1 MSSQYWYYLLD
12 RIIGLEK
19 HERITEDAQTRM
31 LKEAVQTSYRRGGEE
46 TTQTETA
53 EISKTAPK
61 PSQKAGEK
69 PAKTWQKV
77 AEITINL
84 KTVKKI
90 RLLLKRI
97 DSLVG

>member
-1 MSSQYWYYLLD
+1 MNLHTNLD
-12 RIIGLEK
+12 L
-19 HERITEDAQTRM
+19 TA
-31 LKEAVQTSYRRGGEE
+31 
-46 TTQTETA
+46 ETA

>member
-1 MSSQYWYYLLD
+1 MNLHTNLD
-12 RIIGLEK
+12 LTQNSAKKPEK
-19 HERITEDAQTRM
+19 SREKVA
-31 LKEAVQTSYRRGGEE
+31 
-46 TTQTETA
+46 ETA

>member
-1 MSSQYWYYLLD
+1 MPEASQ
-12 RIIGLEK
+12 K
-19 HERITEDAQTRM
+19 VA
-31 LKEAVQTSYRRGGEE
+31 
-46 TTQTETA
+46 ETA
-53 EISKTAPK
+53 EIPKTAPK
-61 PSQKAGEK
+61 PSPKAGEK

>member
-1 MSSQYWYYLLD
+1 MNLHTNLD
-12 RIIGLEK
+12 LTPR
-19 HERITEDAQTRM
+19 
-31 LKEAVQTSYRRGGEE
+31 
-46 TTQTETA
+46 
-53 EISKTAPK
+53 
-61 PSQKAGEK
+61 AGEK

>member
-1 MSSQYWYYLLD
+1 MNLHTNLD
-12 RIIGLEK
+12 L
-19 HERITEDAQTRM
+19 T
-31 LKEAVQTSYRRGGEE
+31 
-46 TTQTETA
+46 
-53 EISKTAPK
+53 
-61 PSQKAGEK
+61 QKAGEK

>member
-1 MSSQYWYYLLD
+1 MNLHTNLD
-12 RIIGLEK
+12 F
-19 HERITEDAQTRM
+19 TA
-31 LKEAVQTSYRRGGEE
+31 
-46 TTQTETA
+46 ETA
-53 EISKTAPK
+53 EIPKTAPK
-61 PSQKAGEK
+61 PSPKAGEK

-90 RLLLKRI
+90 RLLLKRV